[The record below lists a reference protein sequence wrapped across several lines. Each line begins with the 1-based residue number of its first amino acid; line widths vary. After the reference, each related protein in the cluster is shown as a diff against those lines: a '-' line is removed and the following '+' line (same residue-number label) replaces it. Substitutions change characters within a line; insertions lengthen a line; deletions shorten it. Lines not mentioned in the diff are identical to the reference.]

1 MKWPTFKT
9 HCVLGLS
16 LRIIL
21 IAYANFHDKY
31 FAVPYTDVDY
41 KVYTDAARLIT
52 NGESPYDRHTYRYTP
67 LLAFILT
74 PNILLHF
81 SFGKII
87 FSIIDIV
94 VTLLIKKIL
103 LHGLCSNKCAELCAL
118 TWLYNPMTI
127 VISTRGN
134 ADSLAVAF
142 VLLTLYYLEIDN
154 SLLSGFIHGISVH
167 FRLYPVAFSLVMY
180 LSLRNK
186 NYFIPNKRQLQL
198 VFSCLFSLGI
208 LTAISYYYYGYKF
221 LYESLIYHLVRKDAR
236 HNFSI
241 YFYMLYLSTGQYSN
255 IIERIL
261 RVLPPIILLI
271 ALSFRYSNKIDLK
284 FAMLMQAMVMVTYN
298 SVITSQYFF
307 WYLSLLPLCLPYIK
321 MSFMRCVLVISL
333 WIGSQ
338 GLWLLDAY
346 YLEFFGINKFHSL
359 WIDSILFFFANIKII
374 LDLITNYNSD
384 EIVLKNK

>member
-21 IAYANFHDKY
+21 IAYSNFHDKY
-31 FAVPYTDVDY
+31 FAVPYTDIDY

-94 VTLLIKKIL
+94 VTILIKKIL
-103 LHGLCSNKCAELCAL
+103 LRGSCSNKCAEVCAL

-142 VLLTLYYLEIDN
+142 VLLTLYYFEVDN

-167 FRLYPVAFSLVMY
+167 FRLYPMAFSLVMY
-180 LSLRNK
+180 LSLRDK
-186 NYFIPNKRQLQL
+186 NSFIPNKRQLQL

-221 LYESLIYHLVRKDAR
+221 LYESLIYHLIRKDAR

-255 IIERIL
+255 IVERIF
-261 RVLPPIILLI
+261 RVLPPVILLI
-271 ALSFRYSNKIDLK
+271 ALSFRYSNKKDLK

-307 WYLSLLPLCLPYIK
+307 WYLSLIPLCLPYIK
-321 MSFMRCVLVISL
+321 MSFMRCALVISM

-374 LDLITNYNSD
+374 LDLITNYNRN